1 MSRKLYLHQ
10 RTRSTQPNKI
20 TKESEISFLPLR
32 FQRGHIEKINLD
44 QYKKMNS
51 KDRNSFR
58 YYANKQ
64 QIEIEFLSY

>member
-10 RTRSTQPNKI
+10 VKRVNTMK
-20 TKESEISFLPLR
+20 KEVENEFSFLPLR

-44 QYKKMNS
+44 QYNSMNS
-51 KDRNSFR
+51 KDRSSFR

-64 QIEIEFLSY
+64 QIEIDFLSY